1 MTSSIETPFPAA
13 LPQTPVPAPAAE
25 GATSAPTAD
34 SATSATSPS
43 SASHRRRGRRPAGA
57 DTRATILAS
66 ARRLFASRGYDA
78 VSLRSIARDADVDP
92 ALVHHY
98 FEGKPAV
105 FAASLMTAEA
115 NPTHRLAL
123 IAQVPHQE
131 VGHTIVKVFVELWDN
146 PAQKSAAKGILQ
158 TAMTP
163 DEGVRPFREF
173 LVSEVL
179 SKLPAHGA
187 DGVADPRRS
196 ELMASQLI
204 GLALSRYVLQ
214 LPNIVAAT
222 PEQLADWVG
231 PGLQRYLDDPLDSAD
246 R

>member
-1 MTSSIETPFPAA
+1 MSNIPENQSDVT
-13 LPQTPVPAPAAE
+13 LPVTPVPAPVPA
-25 GATSAPTAD
+25 
-34 SATSATSPS
+34 SPE
-43 SASHRRRGRRPAGA
+43 SASSPASARRRRGRRPAGA

-66 ARRLFASRGYDA
+66 ARKLFATRGYDA

-105 FAASLMTAEA
+105 FAASLMTAES

-123 IAQVPHQE
+123 ISQAPWDE

-146 PAQKSAAKGILQ
+146 PAQKSAARGIIQ

-173 LVSEVL
+173 LVSEIL
-179 SKLPAHGA
+179 AKLPTPDHEGRL
-187 DGVADPRRS
+187 DPRRGQ
-196 ELMASQLI
+196 LMVSQLM
-204 GLALSRYVLQ
+204 GLAMARYVLQ
-214 LPNIVAAT
+214 LSEVVAAT
-222 PEQLADWVG
+222 PDQLADWVG
-231 PGLQRYLDDPLDSAD
+231 PTLQRYLDEPLEPAQG
-246 R
+246 